1 MPYQVKCAPCS
12 RPILPHKKVPTVP
25 CALQAFHNEKV
36 PASQE
41 SPHNAALSPHIKAGC
56 GWMLLKFYKL
66 TLAPELLEPWCTRG
80 DTINTLQL
88 CYGTSIHSGA
98 GNTWHFLLYIYC
110 IFCLFLSLT
119 HTWFSP
125 NTKTANFVTI
135 HFQKKC
141 KQIICCNRLTL
152 HFNLKYITRHLCFIS
167 FRCAPSG
174 CFNCKNALN
183 VGFTDIFH
191 SV

>member
-1 MPYQVKCAPCS
+1 
-12 RPILPHKKVPTVP
+12 
-25 CALQAFHNEKV
+25 
-36 PASQE
+36 
-41 SPHNAALSPHIKAGC
+41 
-56 GWMLLKFYKL
+56 MLLKFYKL
-66 TLAPELLEPWCTRG
+66 TLAPSALRALMHQRGHHKHTSTLLWH
-80 DTINTLQL
+80 
-88 CYGTSIHSGA
+88 IHSFWSWKHMA
-98 GNTWHFLLYIYC
+98 LSIIYILYI
-110 IFCLFLSLT
+110 LSFFKPHPHLVLST
-119 HTWFSP
+119 
-125 NTKTANFVTI
+125 NTKTANFVTT